1 MHDDRKFNTMLKSLN
16 SLRSLQMHDIRK
28 YQGGRKECKKY
39 IHVTTFLP
47 TFYFG
52 FVLNPSGAK
61 GAQG

>member
-1 MHDDRKFNTMLKSLN
+1 
-16 SLRSLQMHDIRK
+16 MHDIRK